1 MHFFVLYWSF
11 PLTYKHVVGAFP
23 VWKACVDLISYL
35 AVTPFLCFLL
45 QQNLERIVQIL
56 AVSNFSLHFCL
67 KLTQINPVTSRL
79 LNPLVGSSY
88 SSYLTNQRHLT
99 CSQPSFS
106 THFRNCPPWLP
117 PASQSFSRSFFT
129 HQPVQLQGPRAQS
142 YILFPTNVHRLGDFI
157 QFQCLNDIILVF

>member
-1 MHFFVLYWSF
+1 MLLELFLSEK
-11 PLTYKHVVGAFP
+11 P
-23 VWKACVDLISYL
+23 CVDLISYL

-56 AVSNFSLHFCL
+56 AVSNFSLQFCL

-142 YILFPTNVHRLGDFI
+142 YILFPTRMFLSSSFSSIVFNSRLSNGSSSHSKSAGLKSAF
-157 QFQCLNDIILVF
+157 V